1 MTVPFIRKSTQRN
14 SSWPGDLIYLQSKA
28 EYICADLS
36 IRHSLFPCSRAAD
49 HTFREPLVRPLRD
62 GVLSMRATIKFIMAS
77 PTLLLILCASC
88 TKGRT
93 PAPRLSLHQTM
104 SGDGW
109 LSWTPAERSRYVY
122 GYIEGYSVGSFDTCE
137 SSTDLFATKLPYLA
151 GDENSTNVPL
161 SRCIERRQKYSKPHI
176 TVDAGVS
183 VSPYPET
190 ITELYEKYPDSQ
202 SAPYV
207 LLLGLLSDGQATSA
221 EELYRAQLGKA
232 AKRPRIIMGTRWLL
246 KSRVIGNYELDG
258 KSRFPMTPFWGMFTL
273 RCLQYNLL
281 GCRDLAPPFTNSSD
295 NRHGGLL
302 FRKVAAQVS

>member
-14 SSWPGDLIYLQSKA
+14 SSWPGDSSPLKGRIHLRRPV
-28 EYICADLS
+28 DPP
-36 IRHSLFPCSRAAD
+36 SLFPCSQTAD

-190 ITELYEKYPDSQ
+190 IPELYEKYPDSQ

-207 LLLGLLSDGQATSA
+207 LLLGFSRIARSQRVTRPVTASRKLQCLI
-221 EELYRAQLGKA
+221 LGSSK
-232 AKRPRIIMGTRWLL
+232 
-246 KSRVIGNYELDG
+246 G
-258 KSRFPMTPFWGMFTL
+258 KSI
-273 RCLQYNLL
+273 Y
-281 GCRDLAPPFTNSSD
+281 
-295 NRHGGLL
+295 
-302 FRKVAAQVS
+302 